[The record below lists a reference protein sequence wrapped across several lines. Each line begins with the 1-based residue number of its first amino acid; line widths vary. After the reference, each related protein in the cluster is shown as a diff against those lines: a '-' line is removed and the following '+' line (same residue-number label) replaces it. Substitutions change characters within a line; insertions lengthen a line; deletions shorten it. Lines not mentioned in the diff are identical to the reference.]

1 MHALV
6 GGLLSQAGGGSF
18 ATGALAAG
26 ANEALV
32 TTLSKAVNN
41 NPGLLLVASQ
51 LVGIAA
57 ASATGGDVQK
67 GADIAKSARAYNY
80 LNHHEVDD
88 LVKDLKGCRSA
99 ADPKLCRTD
108 IAAQYKT
115 ISDKTTNSKLG
126 GCAGETGCFE
136 QLEVVDGATKALD
149 QYASDKDLGP
159 EEKNII
165 QDFQESNFHDYV
177 IARNIWL
184 SGFLKEVTP
193 IILSGGAGAVTK
205 AEGTAGKTAAAETE
219 LGGGAKG
226 IVNATSHK
234 ADDIRFS
241 QNTVTFNKTDKEGA
255 FTYSDLVKSMKS
267 DGWKGDPVDV
277 VRMPDGK
284 LTSIDNTRIAAAREA
299 GIDVKATVR

>member
-1 MHALV
+1 MGRFRRRKNCDACV
-6 GGLLSQAGGGSF
+6 GRWVVEPGRWRQLCNRGTCCGRQRSAGHHTVESIEQQPRF
-18 ATGALAAG
+18 
-26 ANEALV
+26 
-32 TTLSKAVNN
+32 
-41 NPGLLLVASQ
+41 VAC
-51 LVGIAA
+51 GIAI
-57 ASATGGDVQK
+57 GRDRCGKRYRGDVQK

-255 FTYSDLVKSMKS
+255 LTYSDLVKSMKS
-267 DGWKGDPVDV
+267 EV
-277 VRMPDGK
+277 
-284 LTSIDNTRIAAAREA
+284 
-299 GIDVKATVR
+299 

>member
-1 MHALV
+1 M
-6 GGLLSQAGGGSF
+6 
-18 ATGALAAG
+18 
-26 ANEALV
+26 
-32 TTLSKAVNN
+32 
-41 NPGLLLVASQ
+41 ASQ

-67 GADIAKSARAYNY
+67 GADIAKSATAYNY

-159 EEKNII
+159 EEKSII

-219 LGGGAKG
+219 LGGGAKA
-226 IVNATSHK
+226 IDDSASYAKWWDDLAQPKNLTDREARAWYLSKEAEIPARINSSAFLEEQAKQAFDMRNDLRSTARELMSNRTL
-234 ADDIRFS
+234 ADS
-241 QNTVTFNKTDKEGA
+241 LNKTDPNRTWSEIVDK
-255 FTYSDLVKSMKS
+255 YSGQGGL
-267 DGWKGDPVDV
+267 P
-277 VRMPDGK
+277 P
-284 LTSIDNTRIAAAREA
+284 LP
-299 GIDVKATVR
+299 